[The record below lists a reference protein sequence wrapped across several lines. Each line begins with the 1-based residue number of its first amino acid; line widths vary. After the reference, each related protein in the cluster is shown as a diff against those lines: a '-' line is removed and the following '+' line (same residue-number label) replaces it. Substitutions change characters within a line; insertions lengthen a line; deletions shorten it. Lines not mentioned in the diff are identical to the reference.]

1 MEKQVLFGLHGENHS
16 ARNQPL
22 QWCADLKDTNNMNL
36 SRVSKTMSWILRH
49 CQEPRFIDLNGGW
62 ASVNTILAALK
73 KKYPDVTIKTIEQI
87 VADDEKGR
95 YSFDSTGTKIRAN
108 QGHSIPDVVIEME
121 APEPP
126 ELLYHGTATR
136 FLDTIMKDGLKPMT
150 RQFVHISPDYETA
163 VKVGSRHGK
172 PVVLKIRA
180 KDFGDDGNELYR
192 SSNGVWQARY
202 VPPVY
207 FTICYTE

>member
-1 MEKQVLFGLHGENHS
+1 MS
-16 ARNQPL
+16 DRN
-22 QWCADLKDTNNMNL
+22 T
-36 SRVSKTMSWILRH
+36 SKYISLILRH
-49 CQEPRFIDLNGGW
+49 KPETIGITLDEHGW
-62 ASVNTILAALK
+62 ADVEDLIAGVNRTYPLDKEAL
-73 KKYPDVTIKTIEQI
+73 ERI
-87 VADDEKGR
+87 VREDEKQR
-95 YSFDSTGTKIRAN
+95 YSFNEDHTLIRAN
-108 QGHSIPDVVIEME
+108 QGHSIPGVVIEME

-126 ELLYHGTATR
+126 EFLYHGTATR

-180 KDFGDDGNELYR
+180 KDFVDDGNELYR
-192 SSNGVWQARY
+192 SSNGVWQTRY

-207 FTICYTE
+207 FTICYSE